1 MPSVRPR
8 DYREGIRIAVGQT
21 WKFGYM
27 VFLTTYRQPNCG
39 EDLKSSDCTALLR
52 LIICG
57 GVDDGKSTLLARL
70 LHESKMTGR
79 RRFIAADT
87 PDREQHTRDI
97 VSGASTADLAISIG
111 RQKNRAKK
119 ADQTLPHRPGDA
131 KVATTTDLP
140 QVFRVVGKG
149 GFGQRLAHVC
159 TCA

>member
-1 MPSVRPR
+1 M
-8 DYREGIRIAVGQT
+8 IT
-21 WKFGYM
+21 
-27 VFLTTYRQPNCG
+27 
-39 EDLKSSDCTALLR
+39 SSDCTALLR

-111 RQKNRAKK
+111 RQKNQAKK
-119 ADQTLPHRPGDA
+119 SGPNPITSPGRRESGND
-131 KVATTTDLP
+131 
-140 QVFRVVGKG
+140 
-149 GFGQRLAHVC
+149 H
-159 TCA
+159 

>member
-1 MPSVRPR
+1 MHLSWEICLGKGCRSGRPR

-39 EDLKSSDCTALLR
+39 EDLKSSDCTTLLR

-111 RQKNRAKK
+111 RQKNQAKK
-119 ADQTLPHRPGDA
+119 SGPNPTTSPGRRESGND
-131 KVATTTDLP
+131 
-140 QVFRVVGKG
+140 
-149 GFGQRLAHVC
+149 H
-159 TCA
+159 

>member
-1 MPSVRPR
+1 MHLSWEICLGKGCRSGRPR

-39 EDLKSSDCTALLR
+39 EDLKSSDCTTLLR

-87 PDREQHTRDI
+87 PDREQTDRRHRHRG
-97 VSGASTADLAISIG
+97 VHCGSFHPY
-111 RQKNRAKK
+111 REAKE
-119 ADQTLPHRPGDA
+119 PGEKKRTKPYHIA
-131 KVATTTDLP
+131 REPRK
-140 QVFRVVGKG
+140 
-149 GFGQRLAHVC
+149 
-159 TCA
+159 